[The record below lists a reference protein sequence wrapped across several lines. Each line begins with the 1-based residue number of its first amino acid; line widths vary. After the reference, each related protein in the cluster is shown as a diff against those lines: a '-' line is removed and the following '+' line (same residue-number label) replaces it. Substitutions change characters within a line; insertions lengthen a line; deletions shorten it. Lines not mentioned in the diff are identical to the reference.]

1 MDVMFR
7 NKVIELNYYVNDTYI
22 LIKGDRLL
30 QPTKTVC
37 DVSDTTAIL
46 SSVQVFYFA
55 NEDAA
60 ILTRI
65 YTFHG
70 TVII

>member
-1 MDVMFR
+1 MQYGYF
-7 NKVIELNYYVNDTYI
+7 VNDVYI
-22 LIKGDRLL
+22 LNKGDRLL
-30 QPTKTVC
+30 QPSKTVC
-37 DVSDTTAIL
+37 DVSNTTAIL

-60 ILTRI
+60 ILTHI

-70 TVII
+70 TVLI